1 MAHYETSYAVQASI
15 REVNNG
21 FIVTYHG
28 ENVFST
34 LKQALNFI
42 NSIYSGEKK

>member
-1 MAHYETSYAVQASI
+1 MADYGTSYSIQATI

-21 FIVTYHG
+21 FIVSYQG

-34 LKQALNFI
+34 LKQALKFI
-42 NSIYSGEKK
+42 SEIYEENK